1 MTRYTTRVNESLGQ
15 VSLLTA
21 IIPMKASLD
30 DLDNLCNWFSQ
41 EGANFVHFVLVCDR
55 ATSEIRD
62 ITRSLP
68 LQFPHLQIDVLNG
81 DYFGPG
87 PARNAG
93 MSLIDTAYVAFWDSD
108 DTPNILPILTTLEH
122 IEPGIEKLY
131 VGSFVVKST
140 GCRSKVIKTTNLIQF
155 ARNPGLWRC
164 LIPAKA
170 LPGNIFPQF
179 LLGEDQVFLAN
190 IVADTKNIEYTED
203 IFYSYVYGNNGQLT
217 STKDFSHLKFTE
229 SIIRKIDTRD
239 SSPEV
244 SNFIYNLST
253 KQVLTMLRSG
263 NFKIKCISILRLTKR
278 IMTDR
283 KRCLNSMIVMAKVP
297 SPERFNV

>member
-1 MTRYTTRVNESLGQ
+1 MNKSLGQ
-15 VSLLTA
+15 ASLITA

-30 DLDNLCNWFSQ
+30 DLHNLCNWFSQ
-41 EGANFVHFVLVCDR
+41 EGAALVHFVLVCDR
-55 ATSEIRD
+55 PTNEIRD

-68 LQFPHLQIDVLNG
+68 LQFPWIRIDVLNG
-81 DYFGPG
+81 DFFGPG

-108 DTPNILPILTTLEH
+108 DTPNILPIITTLEH
-122 IEPGIEKLY
+122 IDPGIEKIY
-131 VGSFVVKST
+131 VGSFVIKST
-140 GCRSKVIKTTNLIQF
+140 GYRSKVIRTSNLIQF

-170 LPGNIFPQF
+170 LPGNIFPKF

-190 IVADTKNIEYTED
+190 IVASTQNIEFTEN
-203 IFYSYVYGNNGQLT
+203 IFYSYAYGNYGQLT
-217 STKDFSHLKFTE
+217 STKDYSHLKFTE
-229 SIIRKIDTRD
+229 SIIRAIDMRN

-263 NFKIKCISILRLTKR
+263 NVKIKCVSILKLTKR
-278 IMTDR
+278 IMIDR
-283 KRCLNSMIVMAKVP
+283 RRCINSIITMARVP

>member
-1 MTRYTTRVNESLGQ
+1 MNKSLGQ

-21 IIPMKASLD
+21 VIPMKASLD
-30 DLDNLCNWFSQ
+30 DLDNLCGWFSQ
-41 EGANFVHFVLVCDR
+41 EGASLVHFVLVCDR
-55 ATSEIRD
+55 ATSDIRD

-68 LQFPHLQIDVLNG
+68 LQFPYLRIDVLNG

-93 MSLIDTAYVAFWDSD
+93 MGLIDTAYVAFWDSD
-108 DTPNILPILTTLEH
+108 DTPNILAIITTLEN
-122 IEPGIEKLY
+122 IDPGVEKLY
-131 VGSFVVKST
+131 VGSFAVKST
-140 GCRSKVIKTTNLIQF
+140 GYRTKVIRTTNLIQF

-164 LIPAKA
+164 LIPTKA
-170 LPGNIFPQF
+170 LSGNIFPQF

-190 IVADTKNIEYTED
+190 IVANTKNIEYTD
-203 IFYSYVYGNNGQLT
+203 NIFYSYVYGNSGQLT

-229 SIIRKIDTRD
+229 SIIRKIDMRD

-244 SNFIYNLST
+244 SNFVYNLST
-253 KQVLTMLRSG
+253 KQVLTMLHSG
-263 NFKIKCISILRLTKR
+263 NFKIKCISILKLTKR

-283 KRCLNSMIVMAKVP
+283 RRCLNSIIAMAKVP

>member
-1 MTRYTTRVNESLGQ
+1 VNKSLEQ

-30 DLDNLCNWFSQ
+30 DLDNLCSWFSQ

-55 ATSEIRD
+55 ATDEITD
-62 ITRSLP
+62 ITRSFP
-68 LQFPHLQIDVLNG
+68 FQFPFLRIDVLNG
-81 DYFGPG
+81 DFFGPG

-108 DTPNILPILTTLEH
+108 DTPNILSIISTLEH
-122 IEPGIEKLY
+122 IDSAIEKLY

-140 GCRSKVIKTTNLIQF
+140 GCRSKVIRTANLIQF

-164 LIPAKA
+164 LIPANA
-170 LPGNIFPQF
+170 LPGNVFPQF
-179 LLGEDQVFLAN
+179 LLGEDQVFLAS
-190 IVADTKNIEYTED
+190 IVANTKDIEYIDD
-203 IFYSYVYGNNGQLT
+203 IFYTYAYGNNGQLT

-229 SIIRKIDTRD
+229 SIIRKIDTTDCPR
-239 SSPEV
+239 EV

-263 NFKIKCISILRLTKR
+263 NIKIKCVSILRLTNR
-278 IMTDR
+278 IMTGR
-283 KRCLNSMIVMAKVP
+283 RRSLNSIIAMARIP